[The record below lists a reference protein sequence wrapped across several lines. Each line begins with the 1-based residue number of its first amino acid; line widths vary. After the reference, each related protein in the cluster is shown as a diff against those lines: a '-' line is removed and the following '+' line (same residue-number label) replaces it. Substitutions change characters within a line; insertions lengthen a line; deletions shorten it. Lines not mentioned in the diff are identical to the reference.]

1 MSMGIALEPIEKRL
15 GYALKRAHYAFRD
28 RMEEGLRDL
37 GISAAQYAVMCTIE
51 LKPGS
56 SNAELARLTFVTPQ
70 TMQGI
75 IGNLERDG
83 LLRRK
88 AARDHGRILR
98 SELTA
103 RGKRLLKEAHTVARS
118 LEAALLDKVGTEDAN
133 QLCVLLKLCADSL
146 TDDGLAGR
154 RDIA

>member
-1 MSMGIALEPIEKRL
+1 
-15 GYALKRAHYAFRD
+15 
-28 RMEEGLRDL
+28 MEEGLRDF

-75 IGNLERDG
+75 IANLERDG

-98 SELTA
+98 TELTA
-103 RGKRLLKEAHTVARS
+103 RGKRLLKERTPWRKASRPHCSTKSAPTTRS
-118 LEAALLDKVGTEDAN
+118 SSVY
-133 QLCVLLKLCADSL
+133 C
-146 TDDGLAGR
+146 
-154 RDIA
+154 